1 MPMPCLR
8 SRPRCNHLLTTSSQ
22 VVPKEEIMKQ
32 KPDRVLIF
40 CLAGFV
46 ALQLLVA
53 LRDITG
59 FGALGHEMN
68 VVGAA
73 ISLLCV
79 LRYFLFNTL
88 YRNG

>member
-1 MPMPCLR
+1 
-8 SRPRCNHLLTTSSQ
+8 
-22 VVPKEEIMKQ
+22 MKQ
-32 KPDRVLIF
+32 KPDRELVF

-46 ALQLLVA
+46 ALQFLVA

-73 ISLLCV
+73 ISLFCEFGGIF
-79 LRYFLFNTL
+79 FLIRHI
-88 YRNG
+88 RNG

>member
-1 MPMPCLR
+1 
-8 SRPRCNHLLTTSSQ
+8 
-22 VVPKEEIMKQ
+22 VPKEEIMKQ

-46 ALQLLVA
+46 ALQFLVA

-68 VVGAA
+68 VA
-73 ISLLCV
+73 ISLFCAFGGIFFLI
-79 LRYFLFNTL
+79 RYI
-88 YRNG
+88 RNG

>member
-1 MPMPCLR
+1 
-8 SRPRCNHLLTTSSQ
+8 
-22 VVPKEEIMKQ
+22 MKQ

-59 FGALGHEMN
+59 FGALGHETN

-73 ISLLCV
+73 ISLLCAFGGIFF
-79 LRYFLFNTL
+79 LIRYI
-88 YRNG
+88 RNG

>member
-1 MPMPCLR
+1 
-8 SRPRCNHLLTTSSQ
+8 
-22 VVPKEEIMKQ
+22 MKQ

-46 ALQLLVA
+46 TLQLLVA

-73 ISLLCV
+73 I
-79 LRYFLFNTL
+79 
-88 YRNG
+88 

>member
-1 MPMPCLR
+1 M
-8 SRPRCNHLLTTSSQ
+8 
-22 VVPKEEIMKQ
+22 PKEEIMEQ

-46 ALQLLVA
+46 TLQLLAA

-59 FGALGHEMN
+59 FGELGHEMN

-73 ISLLCV
+73 ISLLCAFCGIFF
-79 LRYFLFNTL
+79 LIRYI
-88 YRNG
+88 RNG

>member
-1 MPMPCLR
+1 
-8 SRPRCNHLLTTSSQ
+8 
-22 VVPKEEIMKQ
+22 VPKEEIMKQ

-46 ALQLLVA
+46 ALQFLVA

-73 ISLLCV
+73 ISLFCAFGGIFFLI
-79 LRYFLFNTL
+79 RYI
-88 YRNG
+88 RNG

>member
-1 MPMPCLR
+1 M
-8 SRPRCNHLLTTSSQ
+8 
-22 VVPKEEIMKQ
+22 PKEEIMKQ

-46 ALQLLVA
+46 ALQFLVA

-59 FGALGHEMN
+59 FGVLGHEMN

-73 ISLLCV
+73 ISLLCAFGGIFF
-79 LRYFLFNTL
+79 LIRYV
-88 YRNG
+88 RNG